1 MDPEFLVSEPQIEL
15 KKCPA
20 QPTAYFSTPS
30 DMRIFRKIFIALI
43 DRQWRT
49 YYLPRP
55 MDTEFIDSEAKL
67 EFKKF
72 SA

>member
-1 MDPEFLVSEPQIEL
+1 MGSEFIDSEAKL
-15 KKCPA
+15 GFKKFPV
-20 QPTAYFSTPS
+20 QPTAYFSTPT
-30 DMRIFRKIFIALI
+30 DMRIFRKIFIDLI

-55 MDTEFIDSEAKL
+55 MDSEFIDSEAKL

>member
-1 MDPEFLVSEPQIEL
+1 MDSEFIDSEAKL
-15 KKCPA
+15 GFKKFPA
-20 QPTAYFSTPS
+20 QPTAYFSTPT

-55 MDTEFIDSEAKL
+55 MDSEFIDSEAKL